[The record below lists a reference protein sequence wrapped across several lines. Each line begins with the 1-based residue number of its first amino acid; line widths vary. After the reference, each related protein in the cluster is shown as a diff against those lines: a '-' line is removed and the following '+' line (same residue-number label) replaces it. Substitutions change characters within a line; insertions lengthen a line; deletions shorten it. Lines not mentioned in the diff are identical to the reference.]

1 LDEGLVGV
9 AGECVLFHA
18 FWCEAVLSQISFNRV
33 GNVMIVGMLKQNL
46 NDDAGRYT
54 VQADGMLVRQSHTSR
69 KLLRSL
75 ALGLCFLGI
84 PLGVFADDQ
93 PQELP
98 KPFHI
103 TKPPVFQEWQFD
115 QSALERLPEGFHQEV
130 GGQAGKG
137 GWVVS
142 KDTTAPSR
150 PNVVEQQY
158 ACGEGQC
165 YQLLVV
171 KDVMAEYIDL
181 SVRMKMRLGS
191 PSSKAG
197 LAYGVQDAQNF
208 YAVVVE
214 PKTNEIVAYVVKN
227 GKIQELAR
235 EPVIPQP
242 AEWHSLR
249 IQRNTIISKEF
260 TEIFFDNR
268 LLIDVYDQSFKK
280 GKIGLVV
287 MGDGAFSFDNLRAM
301 ELTSNR
307 PLSRPAAY

>member
-1 LDEGLVGV
+1 MML
-9 AGECVLFHA
+9 
-18 FWCEAVLSQISFNRV
+18 
-33 GNVMIVGMLKQNL
+33 GM
-46 NDDAGRYT
+46 
-54 VQADGMLVRQSHTSR
+54 R
-69 KLLRSL
+69 KLSRGL
-75 ALGLCFLGI
+75 ALGLCVLGM

-103 TKPPVFQEWQFD
+103 TTPPVFQEWEFD
-115 QSALERLPEGFHQEV
+115 QSALERLPEGFFQEV
-130 GGQAGKG
+130 GGSVAKG
-137 GWVVS
+137 GWMIS
-142 KDTTAPSR
+142 TDATAPSQ
-150 PNVVEQQY
+150 PNVVEQQLT
-158 ACGEGQC
+158 CGAGQC

-171 KDVMAEYIDL
+171 KDVTAEYIDL
-181 SVRMKMRLGS
+181 SVRIKMRLGS

-197 LAYGVQDAQNF
+197 LAYGVQDSQNF

-227 GKIQELAR
+227 GEIQELAR
-235 EPVIPQP
+235 ESVIPRSS
-242 AEWHSLR
+242 EWHFLR

-260 TEIFFDNR
+260 TEIFFDNH